1 MEEQRKGFRSE
12 RESRKE
18 GKDVRRVKRMEEG
31 LQVAVGGEE
40 EKKGVRNEREGR
52 KERIIGEESERK

>member
-31 LQVAVGGEE
+31 LQVAVGEEE
-40 EKKGVRNEREGR
+40 EKTGVRN
-52 KERIIGEESERK
+52 